1 MRHIGGEGD
10 GEGAG
15 WVGAGVGEGDGCA
28 AGVGAGAGAPPAEVV
43 GAGRG
48 FPTDAGC
55 SAAGDAAT
63 WPVTLC
69 PGRVDV

>member
-1 MRHIGGEGD
+1 MTHIRGEGD

-55 SAAGDAAT
+55 SAAGEAAT
-63 WPVTLC
+63 RAVTWR
-69 PGRVDV
+69 PGRADD